1 MFKNVNEHDSH
12 ENVCL
17 FAHWNYQADEW
28 TSGRSNAR
36 SDVFATLSKIELG
49 SAERKEAGREEFV
62 RRGTVAERMFITKL
76 SIGGGSNGLLSK
88 AADNFMCSRP
98 ANEVPSWYS
107 YFTKAAPQKPTR
119 RLEFL
124 AGFKRVYL
132 IKLQFANN
140 GNNPVKLIFRR
151 QDRIARVI
159 SISRA
164 LSKSFFSY
172 PKITTCHITTTSL
185 RHTVLFLFFFFF
197 RPTSAFWK

>member
-1 MFKNVNEHDSH
+1 MHCSWIIPWTRRTPTP
-12 ENVCL
+12 
-17 FAHWNYQADEW
+17 AEW
-28 TSGRSNAR
+28 KLGRAE
-36 SDVFATLSKIELG
+36 T
-49 SAERKEAGREEFV
+49 AERKGAGREEFV
-62 RRGTVAERMFITKL
+62 RRGTVAEWMFITKL

-98 ANEVPSWYS
+98 ANEFPSWYS
-107 YFTKAAPQKPTR
+107 YFTKRAPHNSTR

-159 SISRA
+159 SSSRA
-164 LSKSFFSY
+164 LSNFFFVIVKSRHARPHRYGTQFYSCSFFFA
-172 PKITTCHITTTSL
+172 PSL
-185 RHTVLFLFFFFF
+185 RW
-197 RPTSAFWK
+197 PTGNEQKFNNGRWSGLLILAPGYST